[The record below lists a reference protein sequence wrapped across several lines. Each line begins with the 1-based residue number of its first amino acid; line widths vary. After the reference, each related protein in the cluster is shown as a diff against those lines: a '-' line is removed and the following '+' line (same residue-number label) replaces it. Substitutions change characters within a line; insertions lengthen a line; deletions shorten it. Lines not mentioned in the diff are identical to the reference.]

1 MFVQNIKKHFS
12 LYMLLLP
19 GLAFY
24 IIFKYVPIVGY
35 LMAFQDFKIGKGL
48 FGSPWVGLDNFR
60 FMFQDNNFVN
70 ALSNTLIISVYKLI
84 FGTIGPII
92 LALLLNEVIGTK
104 FKKVIQ
110 TISYLPHFI
119 SWVIIAGILTGI
131 LSSKGIINYVLVEML
146 HQDKIIFL
154 ADPVYFR
161 SIMVITEV
169 WKNLGWGTI
178 IYLAAISGIDS
189 EMYEAAIVDGCS
201 RVKQALYIT
210 LPCMIPTIIVLLILH
225 LGGILNAGFEQ
236 IYLFYTPPV
245 YPVADILDT
254 LALRIGIQNNFNYGV
269 ATAITIFKSVVGLL
283 LIIAVNKIVK
293 YVDKEHGIW

>member
-1 MFVQNIKKHFS
+1 MFVHNIKKHFS

-48 FGSPWVGLDNFR
+48 FGSPWVGFDNFR

-154 ADPVYFR
+154 ADPIYFR

-201 RVKQALYIT
+201 RFKQALYIT

>member
-1 MFVQNIKKHFS
+1 MFVQNIKKHFP

-92 LALLLNEVIGTK
+92 LALLLNEVMGTK

-131 LSSKGIINYVLVEML
+131 LSSKGIINYVLVEL
-146 HQDKIIFL
+146 FHQDKIIFL
-154 ADPVYFR
+154 ADPIYFR

-201 RVKQALYIT
+201 RFKQALYIT

-293 YVDKEHGIW
+293 YVDKDHGIW

>member
-1 MFVQNIKKHFS
+1 MFVQNIKKHFP

-19 GLAFY
+19 GIVFY
-24 IIFKYVPIVGY
+24 IIFKYVPIIGY

-60 FMFQDNNFVN
+60 FMFQDNNFFN
-70 ALSNTLIISVYKLI
+70 ALKNTLIISVYKLI
-84 FGTIGPII
+84 FGTVGPII
-92 LALLLNEVIGTK
+92 LALLLNEIIGSK

-154 ADPVYFR
+154 ADPIYFR

-178 IYLAAISGIDS
+178 IYLAAISGIDT

-201 RVKQALYIT
+201 RFKQALHIT

-269 ATAITIFKSVVGLL
+269 ATAISIFKSVVGLL

>member
-24 IIFKYVPIVGY
+24 ILFKYVPIVGY
-35 LMAFQDFKIGKGL
+35 VMAFQDFKIGKGL
-48 FGSPWVGLDNFR
+48 FGSPWVGLDNFNY
-60 FMFQDNNFVN
+60 MFQDNNFAN
-70 ALSNTLIISVYKLI
+70 ALRNTVLISVYKLI
-84 FGTIGPII
+84 FGFSAPII
-92 LALLLNEVIGTK
+92 LALLLNEVVSRT

-119 SWVIIAGILTGI
+119 SWVIIAGILTSL
-131 LSSKGIINYVLVEML
+131 LSSKGIINYVIVDIL
-146 HQDKIIFL
+146 HHDKILFL
-154 ADPVYFR
+154 ADPRFFR
-161 SIMVITEV
+161 SIMVISEV
-169 WKNLGWGTI
+169 WKGVGWGTI
-178 IYLAAISGIDS
+178 IYLAAISGIDT

-201 RVKQALYIT
+201 RFKQAMRIT
-210 LPCMIPTIIVLLILH
+210 LPSMMPTIVILLILQ

-236 IYLFYTPPV
+236 IYLFYSPPV
-245 YPVADILDT
+245 YSVADILDT

-269 ATAITIFKSVVGLL
+269 ATAISIFKSVIGLV
-283 LIIAVNKIVK
+283 LIITVNRIVK

>member
-24 IIFKYVPIVGY
+24 ILFKYVPIVGY
-35 LMAFQDFKIGKGL
+35 VMAFQDFKIGKGL
-48 FGSPWVGLDNFR
+48 FGSPWVGLDNFNY
-60 FMFQDNNFVN
+60 MFQDNNFAN
-70 ALSNTLIISVYKLI
+70 ALRNTVLISVYKLI
-84 FGTIGPII
+84 FGFSAPII
-92 LALLLNEVIGTK
+92 LALLLNEVVSRT

-119 SWVIIAGILTGI
+119 SWVIIAGILTSL
-131 LSSKGIINYVLVEML
+131 LSSKGIINYVIVDIL
-146 HQDKIIFL
+146 HHDKVLFL
-154 ADPVYFR
+154 ADPRFFR
-161 SIMVITEV
+161 SIMVISEV
-169 WKNLGWGTI
+169 WKGVGWGTI
-178 IYLAAISGIDS
+178 IYLAAISGIDT

-201 RVKQALYIT
+201 RFKQAMRIT
-210 LPCMIPTIIVLLILH
+210 LPSMMPTIVILLILQ

-236 IYLFYTPPV
+236 IYLFYSPPV
-245 YPVADILDT
+245 YSVADILDT

-269 ATAITIFKSVVGLL
+269 ATAISIFKSVIGLV
-283 LIIAVNKIVK
+283 LIITVNRIVK

>member
-92 LALLLNEVIGTK
+92 LALLLNEVMGTK

-154 ADPVYFR
+154 ADPIYFR

-201 RVKQALYIT
+201 RFKQALYIT

>member
-70 ALSNTLIISVYKLI
+70 ALNNTLIISVYKLI
-84 FGTIGPII
+84 FGTVGPII
-92 LALLLNEVIGTK
+92 LALLLNEVISTK

-154 ADPVYFR
+154 ADPNYFR

-178 IYLAAISGIDS
+178 IYLAAISGIDT

-201 RVKQALYIT
+201 RFKQALYIT
-210 LPCMIPTIIVLLILH
+210 LPCMIPTIIILLILH

-293 YVDKEHGIW
+293 YVDKDHGIW

>member
-48 FGSPWVGLDNFR
+48 FGSPWIGLDNFR

-70 ALSNTLIISVYKLI
+70 ALNNTLIISVYKLI
-84 FGTIGPII
+84 FGTVGPII
-92 LALLLNEVIGTK
+92 LALLLNEVISTK

-154 ADPVYFR
+154 ADPNYFR

-178 IYLAAISGIDS
+178 IYLAAISGIDT

-201 RVKQALYIT
+201 RFKQALYIT
-210 LPCMIPTIIVLLILH
+210 LPCMIPTIIILLILH

-293 YVDKEHGIW
+293 YVDKDHGIW